1 VDRPE
6 GSGEPQG
13 GAPVDRPEGS
23 GEPQGGA
30 PVDRDGPDPS
40 VYRRGDGEPEPVAG
54 VEVRAVPT
62 DPVPAGEPGR
72 P

>member
-1 VDRPE
+1 MDPE
-6 GSGEPQG
+6 GSGEPRR
-13 GAPVDRPEGS
+13 GAPVRR
-23 GEPQGGA
+23 A

-40 VYRRGDGEPEPVAG
+40 VYRRGDGEPEPEAA
-54 VEVRAVPT
+54 VEVRTVPA